1 MLPIGHDRAPRDGQL
16 TQRQADQ
23 HAVEQLEVRNPP
35 GTHVPTL
42 EHEARIV
49 HEVVVVEMGEE
60 RPRHVDRTA
69 SALHQPLMGPRT
81 MIEDQRLAADFDEV
95 AGALTLE

>member
-1 MLPIGHDRAPRDGQL
+1 MEQEPGQPRDRRR
-16 TQRQADQ
+16 TVD
-23 HAVEQLEVRNPP
+23 LEVRDPP

-49 HEVVVVEMGEE
+49 HEVVVVEMREE
-60 RPRHVDRTA
+60 RPRDVDGTA
-69 SALHQPLMGPRT
+69 SALHQPVMGPRT
-81 MIEDQRLAADFDEV
+81 MIENQRLAADFDEV